1 MPESPAPPLAALL
14 HDMETRGVR
23 TDPRLDPLIY
33 EEMRVIAERLMRRE
47 AHAHTLQPTAVA
59 HEAWM
64 RFAQA
69 TSLGHP
75 SRIVFLG
82 LAARAMRRVL
92 VDHARSR
99 KRQKRGEGWE
109 RVTLSDVGTDG
120 SSRALDLL
128 DLDDA
133 LGELH
138 QLGARR
144 VAFVEM
150 RLFAGMSNA
159 EVAEALDV
167 AESTARADWLTA
179 RAWLAARQIA

>member
-1 MPESPAPPLAALL
+1 M
-14 HDMETRGVR
+14 
-23 TDPRLDPLIY
+23 
-33 EEMRVIAERLMRRE
+33 
-47 AHAHTLQPTAVA
+47 
-59 HEAWM
+59 
-64 RFAQA
+64 
-69 TSLGHP
+69 
-75 SRIVFLG
+75 
-82 LAARAMRRVL
+82 
-92 VDHARSR
+92 
-99 KRQKRGEGWE
+99 
-109 RVTLSDVGTDG
+109 TLSDVGTDG

-144 VAFVEM
+144 VAVVQM